1 MRRYE
6 TVSTAQNEMQRIWN
20 FDLGSVMSDNRLF
33 NVTLYADVAGTWR
46 RFIVGP
52 LNARFA
58 KQFLALDGDSWA
70 VEEVRRVVIGST
82 FNDLSDELFPVVHV
96 W

>member
-6 TVSTAQNEMQRIWN
+6 TVGMVQNEIQRTWN
-20 FDLGSVMSDNRLF
+20 FDFGSVMSDSRLF

-52 LNARFA
+52 LDVRLA
-58 KQFLALDGDSWA
+58 KQLLMLDGDNWA
-70 VEEVRRVVIGST
+70 VEEVRRVIIGST
-82 FNDLSDELFPVVHV
+82 FADLPDELFPEIHV

>member
-6 TVSTAQNEMQRIWN
+6 TVGTAQNEMQRIWN
-20 FDLGSVMSDNRLF
+20 FDFGSVISDSRLF

-46 RFIVGP
+46 RFIIGP
-52 LNARFA
+52 LDARLA
-58 KQFLALDGDSWA
+58 RQFLALDGDSWA
-70 VEEVRRVVIGST
+70 IEEVRRVVVGST
-82 FNDLSDELFPVVHV
+82 FNDLSGELFPEIVV